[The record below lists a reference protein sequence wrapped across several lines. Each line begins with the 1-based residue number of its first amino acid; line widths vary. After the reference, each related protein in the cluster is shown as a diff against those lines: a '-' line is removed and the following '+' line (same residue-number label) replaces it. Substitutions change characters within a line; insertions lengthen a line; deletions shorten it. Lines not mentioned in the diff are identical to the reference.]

1 LFNNVKCDSQNAEE
15 DDLMKRNIVLIAII
29 ILLLLVI
36 VSGIIIYMLLNTPKE
51 AKVEPIKID
60 KEMMV
65 LSMGNSFVNNVKDS
79 KKICKLTLKV
89 ELNKEVAEL
98 ITYRASEIRDRINAL
113 IRSKTESDLAGK
125 EGQEKL
131 QKEIVAVMQ
140 KVINSKE
147 IRNVYFDE
155 IIVQ

>member
-1 LFNNVKCDSQNAEE
+1 
-15 DDLMKRNIVLIAII
+15 MKRNIILIAII

-51 AKVEPIKID
+51 AKEEPIKID
-60 KEMMV
+60 KDLMMV
-65 LSMGNSFVNNVKDS
+65 TIGDSFVNNVKDS

-89 ELNKEVAEL
+89 EINKEVAEL
-98 ITYRASEIRDRINAL
+98 VTYRESEIRDRINAL
-113 IRSKTESDLAGK
+113 MRSKVEADLAGK

-131 QKEIVAVMQ
+131 QKEIITLMQ
-140 KVINSKE
+140 KIINSKE

-155 IIVQ
+155 FIVQ

>member
-1 LFNNVKCDSQNAEE
+1 
-15 DDLMKRNIVLIAII
+15 MKRNIILIAII

-36 VSGIIIYMLLNTPKE
+36 VSGIIIYMIWNTPKE
-51 AKVEPIKID
+51 VKEEPIKID
-60 KEMMV
+60 KELMMIS
-65 LSMGNSFVNNVKDS
+65 LGNSFVNNVKDS

-89 ELNKEVAEL
+89 EINKEVAEL
-98 ITYRASEIRDRINAL
+98 VAYRESEIRDRINAM
-113 IRSKTESDLAGK
+113 IRSKTEAELEGK

-140 KVINSKE
+140 KIINSKE

-155 IIVQ
+155 FIVQ